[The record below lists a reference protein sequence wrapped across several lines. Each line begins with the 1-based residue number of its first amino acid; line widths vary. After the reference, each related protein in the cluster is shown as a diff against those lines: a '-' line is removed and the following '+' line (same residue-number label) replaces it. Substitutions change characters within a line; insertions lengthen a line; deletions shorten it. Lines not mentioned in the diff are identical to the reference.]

1 MQQRMHMHGE
11 GDGNNKFD
19 LLFSDL
25 QTYDVAKIRNAIT
38 TLNTELCMA
47 NETMKGLIRPER
59 FVRPLLNQLNNQ
71 VDPAL
76 MLLASNCMLSL
87 IDLLPEISETIIEEK
102 GLKILEEKGK
112 SFEYIDVAEDCVKL
126 LDKIAENCP
135 AEVWQSGC
143 ALHFLNF
150 IDFFDKSVQN
160 IIMDLVKKCIGE
172 FYNLNQWNKQMKECL
187 KFICNKSATLS
198 LLDDS
203 ILIKTLECLALLL
216 CRLNECQVQGNFV
229 EAEESSDEDEEE
241 KASSLFDNQTRNIF
255 DSTSNL
261 FGGSSRFTN
270 NPPRSRSMISVQKIY
285 DEMFKDQACI
295 INFMNILNGKLYFW
309 PFLIVNI

>member
-19 LLFSDL
+19 LLYSDL
-25 QTYDVAKIRNAIT
+25 QTHDVAKIRNAIT
-38 TLNTELCMA
+38 LLNTELWMS
-47 NETMKGLIRPER
+47 NETMKGLIRPDR

-71 VDPAL
+71 ADPSL
-76 MLLASNCMLSL
+76 MLLASNCLLSL

-126 LDKIAENCP
+126 LDKIAENWP
-135 AEVWQSGC
+135 AEVWQSGS
-143 ALHFLNF
+143 ALNFLNF

-172 FYNLNQWNKQMKECL
+172 FYNLSQWNKQMKECL
-187 KFICNKSATLS
+187 KFICNKSATLT

-216 CRLNECQVQGNFV
+216 CRLNECQTQGNFV
-229 EAEESSDEDEEE
+229 EAEDSSDEDEEE
-241 KASSLFDNQTRNIF
+241 KDTSLFENQTRNIF
-255 DSTSNL
+255 
-261 FGGSSRFTN
+261 GSSLGPFGSQSRFSSN
-270 NPPRSRSMISVQKIY
+270 QARDRSTISVQKIY

-295 INFMNILNGKLYFW
+295 VNFMNILNGKPHLLSTFDC
-309 PFLIVNI
+309 L